1 MKKIVKHGMA
11 MVMAIIMIAVMSPD
25 EAKEVKADEPQQVTV
40 VATFN
45 ENARSDGNNLV
56 MIDDNGNQIQNEEK
70 VAPGTELTIKAT
82 TATGWFHD
90 EWLDVRAGEN
100 LDTNLGPVEQ
110 ISDGVWKYTI
120 PSGKSRVRFSTYF
133 KALTEIPVTGMRKP
147 DVTIDGLSTPYPN
160 LVDGITWTP
169 EKTTE
174 QSWINTFGD
183 TIQRI
188 AIIHSDGTI
197 QPVRNG
203 SGTITYTSASDH
215 SISCTCNLTISGM
228 SYGEDDNAVATT
240 DGVSVIA
247 PSFGDSSKQGIVS
260 IDGNNVNG
268 SGGMMLK
275 SLDSTTKT
283 AAEEESGIKDATVL
297 GAADIQAYFN
307 FSNAA
312 KVCLAVD
319 GVSAGD
325 DVKIMHQKKDG
336 SWEQITPDSVE
347 NGYVT
352 ATYSSFSPVVF
363 IRNGASNGSNVVK
376 DASVDTKSS
385 DGASTYTLPT
395 QQVIQQ
401 KFLNEAY
408 PQGQAI
414 LNAGK
419 GDEFVFVDPKDAST
433 AKIAHAGKLIGS
445 FTVTDK
451 DQKSCRLNFYGK
463 KVIDGKYYLYATAW
477 SKVGGYHLNIDAKTI
492 AQLKKTGFSGILLST
507 GLKYD
512 FDSLETK

>member
-1 MKKIVKHGMA
+1 MKKIVKQVMA
-11 MVMAIIMIAVMSPD
+11 TVMAIIMIAVMSPD
-25 EAKEVKADEPQQVTV
+25 GAMVVKAEDTQQVTV

-45 ENARSDGNNLV
+45 QEARSAGNELIMTDANEK
-56 MIDDNGNQIQNEEK
+56 QINDEDK
-70 VAPGTELTIKAT
+70 VDAGTELTITAT
-82 TATGWFHD
+82 TAPDWAHQ
-90 EWLDVRAGEN
+90 EVLYVRAGDH
-100 LDTNLGPVEQ
+100 LDTKLGTVEQ
-110 ISDGVWKYTI
+110 ISPGVWKYTI
-120 PSGKSRVRFSTYF
+120 PSGHNRVEFNTYF
-133 KALTEIPVTGMRKP
+133 RALIEIPVTGMSKTN
-147 DVTIDGLSTPYPN
+147 VNINGSGTPYPN
-160 LVDGITWTP
+160 IVEGLTWTP
-169 EKTTE
+169 AYTT
-174 QSWINTFGD
+174 QDSWINTFSD

-188 AIIHSDGTI
+188 AIIHADGAI

-203 SGTITYTSASDH
+203 SGTITYTSGSNS
-215 SISCTCNLTISGM
+215 SISCTCNLTITGM
-228 SYGEDDNAVATT
+228 CENEDEGALATT
-240 DGVSVIA
+240 DGVSVIK
-247 PSFGDSSKQGIVS
+247 PSLGNGSKQGIVS
-260 IDGNNVNG
+260 IDGNSING

-297 GAADIQAYFN
+297 GAADIQAYFD
-307 FSNAA
+307 FSDAA

-325 DVKIMHQKKDG
+325 DIKIMHQKKDG

-352 ATYSSFSPVVF
+352 ATFSSFSPVVF
-363 IRNGASNGSNVVK
+363 IRNGASNGSGVSK
-376 DASVDTKSS
+376 DASGDANAS
-385 DGASTYTLPT
+385 DGISTTP
-395 QQVIQQ
+395 QQLQQ

-419 GDEFVFVDPKDAST
+419 GDEFVFVDPTDAAT

-445 FTVTDK
+445 FTVTDR
-451 DQKSCRLNFYGK
+451 DQKTCRLNFYGK

-492 AQLKKTGFSGILLST
+492 KQLKKSGFSGILLST

-512 FDSLETK
+512 FDSSETK

>member
-1 MKKIVKHGMA
+1 
-11 MVMAIIMIAVMSPD
+11 MIAVMSPD
-25 EAKEVKADEPQQVTV
+25 EAKVVKAEEQQQVAV

-45 ENARSDGNNLV
+45 ENARSAGNNLV
-56 MIDDNGNQIQNEEK
+56 MTGADGKQIYDEEK
-70 VAPGTELTIKAT
+70 VEPGTELTITAT
-82 TATGWFHD
+82 TASGWSHL
-90 EWLDVRAGEN
+90 EQLYVRAGDN
-100 LDTNLGPVEQ
+100 LDTNLGTVNQ
-110 ISDGVWKYTI
+110 KSDGVWKYTI
-120 PSGKSRVRFSTYF
+120 PGGYTKVEFNTF
-133 KALTEIPVTGMRKP
+133 FNAPTEIPVKGMSKP
-147 DVTIDGLSTPYPN
+147 NVNIDGLSTPYPN
-160 LVDGITWTP
+160 IVDGITWTP
-169 EKTTE
+169 ENTTQ
-174 QSWINTFGD
+174 QSWINSFSD

-203 SGTITYTSASDH
+203 SGTITYTSASDR
-215 SISCTCNLTISGM
+215 SISCICNLTISGM

-247 PSFGDSSKQGIVS
+247 PSFGDGSKQGIVS
-260 IDGNNVNG
+260 IDGNSING

-297 GAADIQAYFN
+297 GAADIQAYFD
-307 FSNAA
+307 FSDAA

-325 DVKIMHQKKDG
+325 DIKIMHQKKDG

-352 ATYSSFSPVVF
+352 ATFSSFSPVVF
-363 IRNGASNGSNVVK
+363 IRNGASNGSGVSK
-376 DASVDTKSS
+376 DASGDANAS
-385 DGASTYTLPT
+385 DGISTTP
-395 QQVIQQ
+395 QQLQQ

-419 GDEFVFVDPKDAST
+419 GDEFVFVDPTDAAT

-445 FTVTDK
+445 FTVTDR
-451 DQKSCRLNFYGK
+451 DQKTCRLNFYGK

-492 AQLKKTGFSGILLST
+492 KQLKKSGFSGILLST

-512 FDSLETK
+512 FDSSETKESDKRRDLSVKIL